1 MAYATINP
9 YTGEKIV
16 EFPFSTD
23 DEVKN
28 ALETGGKAFSS
39 WRGPSLTEAVFCK
52 KLLIFF
58 AEIVISLPES

>member
-39 WRGPSLTEAVFCK
+39 WRKTAFVDRGRILQKAADLFRRDSD
-52 KLLIFF
+52 
-58 AEIVISLPES
+58 